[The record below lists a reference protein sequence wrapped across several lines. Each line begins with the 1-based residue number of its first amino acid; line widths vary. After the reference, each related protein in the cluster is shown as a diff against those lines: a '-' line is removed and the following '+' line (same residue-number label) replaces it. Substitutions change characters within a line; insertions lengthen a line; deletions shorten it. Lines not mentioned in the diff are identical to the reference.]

1 MCKGVRLKEKVE
13 QIKECYEAFT
23 SHNFSA
29 VFVLDIY
36 FFFPAAAYVTRV
48 FALGYSCPKTCTQK
62 KTLAK
67 VNGSDMLQETG

>member
-1 MCKGVRLKEKVE
+1 MLRGF
-13 QIKECYEAFT
+13 Y
-23 SHNFSA
+23 FSQLLSSFRA
-29 VFVLDIY
+29 RYIY
-36 FFFPAAAYVTRV
+36 FFPAAAYVTRV

>member
-36 FFFPAAAYVTRV
+36 IFFQLLLMSPVYLLWGTVVPRPAH
-48 FALGYSCPKTCTQK
+48 K
-62 KTLAK
+62 KNT
-67 VNGSDMLQETG
+67 S